1 MWSLIQPISGITNT
15 VIIPTDG
22 MITVSKPD
30 GVEVL
35 AYVNGQLTTPITQFW
50 GGTGNSVYF
59 EVKDTSGAIG
69 TVVIKYGDSVST
81 IEVPAAIMSTGTLIK
96 MSAESTNIMED
107 KTMTPQDTIN
117 LFANPNT
124 MGAGGMG
131 GGLGAGLVGG
141 LLGGALLNNGG
152 GGLLGGGNNN
162 GAGSTLVL
170 ENAIA
175 AQTALTN
182 ARFDAQAQA
191 AINASVERTNAA
203 TLLAIATSQA
213 ALGVETAKGF
223 GETNTQNALNA
234 AAVGVQIEKT
244 AAAAQLATALGQRDI
259 LEAQAR
265 SDAATAAQLA
275 ATQFTLASA
284 IKADGDQTRAYLVA
298 QNDLNLNRQ
307 LVTAQNEIIELRG
320 DGRLAERT
328 RGIEVTTTNNINQMQ
343 QQQQQQQQYGQLYNA
358 IWALGQNIQ
367 STNSAINVG
376 GTQTASPT
384 NTNTNIR

>member
-244 AAAAQLATALGQRDI
+244 AAAGALASALGQRDI